1 MDNSQAKRDS
11 RQVNPGGNDGD
22 AMTLTAGELADVK
35 EVVGRLYK
43 KITELEINQKLDR
56 EKDRAELAAWAQTN
70 LIQTQLLGKQT
81 VAIETLTAE
90 LKHSERLSQQ
100 WETHNESLL
109 TELLN
114 LNNLLGSMPESSPN
128 VENLEL
134 KGLKSEVVALREALM
149 AIPLKLD
156 LVKQGQT
163 TLETQQLRMETQQ
176 LRMDTKLLSI
186 ENQTDP
192 SQNQSGIAGWNS
204 RDWWWFGGKLVVG
217 LLCLWLIVD
226 NTNSIKS
233 TLTQTWQRA
242 GWSNTKLERI
252 EKKLRIRSN
261 S

>member
-11 RQVNPGGNDGD
+11 RRINPGNNDGD
-22 AMTLTAGELADVK
+22 AATLTAGELADIK

-43 KITELEINQKLDR
+43 KITELEITQKSDR
-56 EKDRAELAAWAQTN
+56 DKDRAELAAWAQTN

-81 VAIETLTAE
+81 AVIEILTAE

-100 WETHNESLL
+100 SETHNESLL
-109 TELLN
+109 NELQN
-114 LNNLLGSMPESSPN
+114 LKNLLGSMPKSSPN

-134 KGLKSEVVALREALM
+134 KGLKSEVVALREAVT
-149 AIPLKLD
+149 AIPLKLER
-156 LVKQGQT
+156 VNQGQM
-163 TLETQQLRMETQQ
+163 TLETQQ

-204 RDWWWFGGKLVVG
+204 SDWWWFGGKFVG
-217 LLCLWLIVD
+217 VLLGLWLIVD

-233 TLTQTWQRA
+233 TLTETWKRA

-252 EKKLRIRSN
+252 EKKLGIRSN

>member
-11 RQVNPGGNDGD
+11 RRVNPGDNDGD
-22 AMTLTAGELADVK
+22 AMTLTAGELADIK

-43 KITELEINQKLDR
+43 KITELEINQKLER

-81 VAIETLTAE
+81 AVIEILTAE

-100 WETHNESLL
+100 SQTHSESLL

-134 KGLKSEVVALREALM
+134 KGLKSEVVALRTALT
-149 AIPLKLD
+149 AIPLKLER
-156 LVKQGQT
+156 VNQGQM
-163 TLETQQLRMETQQ
+163 TLETQQ

-186 ENQTDP
+186 ENQTDTRL
-192 SQNQSGIAGWNS
+192 QNQSGIAGWNS
-204 RDWWWFGGKLVVG
+204 SDWWWFGGKFVG
-217 LLCLWLIVD
+217 VLLGLWLIVD
-226 NTNSIKS
+226 NTNSIRS
-233 TLTQTWQRA
+233 TLTETWQRA

>member
-11 RQVNPGGNDGD
+11 RRVNPGGNDGD
-22 AMTLTAGELADVK
+22 AMTLTVGEVADIK

-43 KITELEINQKLDR
+43 KITELEINQKLER
-56 EKDRAELAAWAQTN
+56 ERDRAELAAWAQTN

-81 VAIETLTAE
+81 AVIEILTAE

-100 WETHNESLL
+100 SETHSESLL

-114 LNNLLGSMPESSPN
+114 LKNLLGSMPKSSPN

-134 KGLKSEVVALREALM
+134 KGLKSEVVALREDLKV
-149 AIPLKLD
+149 IPLKLA
-156 LVKQGQT
+156 LVNQGQM
-163 TLETQQLRMETQQ
+163 TLETQQLRMETQ
-176 LRMDTKLLSI
+176 LRSI

-204 RDWWWFGGKLVVG
+204 RDWWWFGGKLVVA
-217 LLCLWLIVD
+217 LLGLWLIVD

>member
-1 MDNSQAKRDS
+1 ML
-11 RQVNPGGNDGD
+11 NPYL
-22 AMTLTAGELADVK
+22 LTIIASLSGLFVK
-35 EVVGRLYK
+35 VP
-43 KITELEINQKLDR
+43 
-56 EKDRAELAAWAQTN
+56 

-81 VAIETLTAE
+81 AVIEILTTE

-100 WETHNESLL
+100 SETHSESLL

-114 LNNLLGSMPESSPN
+114 LKNLLGSMPKSSPN

-134 KGLKSEVVALREALM
+134 KGLKSEVVALREDLK

-156 LVKQGQT
+156 LVNQGQM
-163 TLETQQLRMETQQ
+163 TLETQQLRMETQ
-176 LRMDTKLLSI
+176 LLSI
-186 ENQTDP
+186 ENQTDS

-204 RDWWWFGGKLVVG
+204 RDWWWFGGKFVVV
-217 LLCLWLIVD
+217 LLGLWLIVD

>member
-11 RQVNPGGNDGD
+11 RRVNPGGNDGD

-43 KITELEINQKLDR
+43 KITELEINQKLER
-56 EKDRAELAAWAQTN
+56 EQDRAELAAWAQTN

-81 VAIETLTAE
+81 AVIEILTAE

-100 WETHNESLL
+100 SETHNESLL
-109 TELLN
+109 TELLS
-114 LNNLLGSMPESSPN
+114 LKNLLGSMPKSSPN
-128 VENLEL
+128 VEHLEL
-134 KGLKSEVVALREALM
+134 KGLKSEVVALREALK
-149 AIPLKLD
+149 AIP
-156 LVKQGQT
+156 
-163 TLETQQLRMETQQ
+163 QQLERVNRGQMTLETQQ
-176 LRMDTKLLSI
+176 LRMDTKLLGI
-186 ENQTDP
+186 ENQTDS

-204 RDWWWFGGKLVVG
+204 RDWWWFGGKVVVV
-217 LLCLWLIVD
+217 LLGLWLIVD

-233 TLTQTWQRA
+233 KLAETWDRA

>member
-11 RQVNPGGNDGD
+11 RRVNPGGNDGD
-22 AMTLTAGELADVK
+22 AMTLTVGEVADIK

-43 KITELEINQKLDR
+43 KITELEINQKLER
-56 EKDRAELAAWAQTN
+56 ERDRAELAAWAQTN

-81 VAIETLTAE
+81 AVIEILTTE

-100 WETHNESLL
+100 SETHSESLL

-114 LNNLLGSMPESSPN
+114 LKNLLGSMPKSSPN

-134 KGLKSEVVALREALM
+134 KGLKSEVVALREDLKV
-149 AIPLKLD
+149 IPLKLA
-156 LVKQGQT
+156 LVNQGQM
-163 TLETQQLRMETQQ
+163 TLETQQLRMETQ
-176 LRMDTKLLSI
+176 LRSI

-204 RDWWWFGGKLVVG
+204 RDWWWFGGKLVVA
-217 LLCLWLIVD
+217 LLGLWLIVD

>member
-11 RQVNPGGNDGD
+11 RQVNPGGNNNDP
-22 AMTLTAGELADVK
+22 MTLTAGELADVK

-81 VAIETLTAE
+81 AVIEILTAE

-100 WETHNESLL
+100 SETHNESLL
-109 TELLN
+109 TELLS
-114 LNNLLGSMPESSPN
+114 LKNLLGSMPKSSPN

-134 KGLKSEVVALREALM
+134 KGLKSEVVALRSALT
-149 AIPLKLD
+149 AIPQKLER
-156 LVKQGQT
+156 VNQGQM
-163 TLETQQLRMETQQ
+163 TLETQQ

-192 SQNQSGIAGWNS
+192 SQNQSGMAGWNS
-204 RDWWWFGGKLVVG
+204 RDWLGWGGKLVVV
-217 LLCLWLIVD
+217 LLGLWLIVD

-233 TLTQTWQRA
+233 TLTETWQRA

>member
-1 MDNSQAKRDS
+1 MDNFQAKRDS
-11 RQVNPGGNDGD
+11 RRVNPGGNDGD
-22 AMTLTAGELADVK
+22 AMTLTGGEVADIK

-81 VAIETLTAE
+81 AVIEILTTE

-100 WETHNESLL
+100 SETHSESLL

-114 LNNLLGSMPESSPN
+114 LKNLLGSMPKSSPN

-134 KGLKSEVVALREALM
+134 KGLKSEVIALREDLKV
-149 AIPLKLD
+149 IPQRLQQID
-156 LVKQGQT
+156 QGQT
-163 TLETQQLRMETQQ
+163 TLETQQ

-204 RDWWWFGGKLVVG
+204 RDWWWFGGKLVVV
-217 LLCLWLIVD
+217 LLGFWLIVD

-252 EKKLRIRSN
+252 EKKLRIKSN

>member
-22 AMTLTAGELADVK
+22 AMTLTAGEVADVK

-43 KITELEINQKLDR
+43 KITELEINQKLER
-56 EKDRAELAAWAQTN
+56 ERDRAELAAWAQTN

-81 VAIETLTAE
+81 AVIEILTTE

-100 WETHNESLL
+100 SETHSESLL

-114 LNNLLGSMPESSPN
+114 LKNLLGSMPKSSPN

-134 KGLKSEVVALREALM
+134 KGLKSEVVALREDLKV
-149 AIPLKLD
+149 IPLKLA
-156 LVKQGQT
+156 LVNQGQM
-163 TLETQQLRMETQQ
+163 TLETQQLRMETQ
-176 LRMDTKLLSI
+176 LRSI

-204 RDWWWFGGKLVVG
+204 RDWWWFGGKLVVA
-217 LLCLWLIVD
+217 LLGLWLIVD

>member
-11 RQVNPGGNDGD
+11 RQVNPGGNNND
-22 AMTLTAGELADVK
+22 AMTLTAGELADIK

-43 KITELEINQKLDR
+43 KITELEVNQKSDR
-56 EKDRAELAAWAQTN
+56 DKDRAELAAWAQTN

-81 VAIETLTAE
+81 AVIEILTAE

-100 WETHNESLL
+100 SDPHNESLL

-114 LNNLLGSMPESSPN
+114 LKNLLGSMPKSSPN

-134 KGLKSEVVALREALM
+134 KGLKSEVVALRSALT
-149 AIPLKLD
+149 AIPQKLER
-156 LVKQGQT
+156 VNQGQM
-163 TLETQQLRMETQQ
+163 TLETQQ

-204 RDWWWFGGKLVVG
+204 RDWWWFGGKLVVV
-217 LLCLWLIVD
+217 LLGLWLIVD

-233 TLTQTWQRA
+233 TLTETWQRA

>member
-22 AMTLTAGELADVK
+22 AMTLTAGELADIK

-43 KITELEINQKLDR
+43 KITELEINQKSDR
-56 EKDRAELAAWAQTN
+56 EQDRAELSAWAQTN

-81 VAIETLTAE
+81 AVIEILTTE

-100 WETHNESLL
+100 SETHSESLL

-114 LNNLLGSMPESSPN
+114 LKNLLGSMPKSSPN

-134 KGLKSEVVALREALM
+134 KGLKSEVVALREDLK

-163 TLETQQLRMETQQ
+163 TLETQQ

-204 RDWWWFGGKLVVG
+204 RDWWWFGGKLVVV
-217 LLCLWLIVD
+217 LLGVWLIVD

>member
-22 AMTLTAGELADVK
+22 AMTLTAGELADIK

-43 KITELEINQKLDR
+43 KITELEINQKLER
-56 EKDRAELAAWAQTN
+56 ERDRAELAAWAQTN

-81 VAIETLTAE
+81 AVIEILTAE

-100 WETHNESLL
+100 SETHSESLL

-114 LNNLLGSMPESSPN
+114 LKNLLGSMPKSSPN

-134 KGLKSEVVALREALM
+134 KGLKSEVVALRSALT
-149 AIPLKLD
+149 AIPQQLER
-156 LVKQGQT
+156 VNQGQM
-163 TLETQQLRMETQQ
+163 TLETQQ
-176 LRMDTKLLSI
+176 LRMDTKLISI

-204 RDWWWFGGKLVVG
+204 RDWWWFGGKLVVV
-217 LLCLWLIVD
+217 LLGLWLIVD

>member
-11 RQVNPGGNDGD
+11 RQVNPGGNNNDP
-22 AMTLTAGELADVK
+22 MTLTAGELADIK

-43 KITELEINQKLDR
+43 KITELEVNQKSDR

-81 VAIETLTAE
+81 AVIEILTAE
-90 LKHSERLSQQ
+90 LKHSARLSQQ
-100 WETHNESLL
+100 SETHNESLL

-114 LNNLLGSMPESSPN
+114 LNNLLGSMPKSSPN

-134 KGLKSEVVALREALM
+134 KGLKSEVVALRSALT
-149 AIPLKLD
+149 AIPQKLER
-156 LVKQGQT
+156 VNQGQM
-163 TLETQQLRMETQQ
+163 TLETQQ

-186 ENQTDP
+186 ENQTDTRL
-192 SQNQSGIAGWNS
+192 QNQSGIAGWNS
-204 RDWWWFGGKLVVG
+204 RDWWWFGGKLVVV
-217 LLCLWLIVD
+217 LLGLWLIVD

-233 TLTQTWQRA
+233 KLAETWDRA

>member
-11 RQVNPGGNDGD
+11 RQVNPGGNNNDP
-22 AMTLTAGELADVK
+22 MTLTAGELADVK

-43 KITELEINQKLDR
+43 KITELEINQKSDR
-56 EKDRAELAAWAQTN
+56 ERDRAELAAWAQTN

-81 VAIETLTAE
+81 AVIEILTAE
-90 LKHSERLSQQ
+90 LKHSARLSQQ
-100 WETHNESLL
+100 SETHNESLL
-109 TELLN
+109 TELLS
-114 LNNLLGSMPESSPN
+114 LKNLLGSMPKSSPN

-134 KGLKSEVVALREALM
+134 KGLKSEVVALRSALT
-149 AIPLKLD
+149 AIPQKLER
-156 LVKQGQT
+156 VNQGQM
-163 TLETQQLRMETQQ
+163 TLETQQ

-192 SQNQSGIAGWNS
+192 SQNQSGMAGWNS
-204 RDWWWFGGKLVVG
+204 RDWLGWGGKLVVV
-217 LLCLWLIVD
+217 LLGLWLIVD

-233 TLTQTWQRA
+233 TLTETWQRA

>member
-1 MDNSQAKRDS
+1 MDTSQAKRDS

-22 AMTLTAGELADVK
+22 AMTLTAGELADIK
-35 EVVGRLYK
+35 DVVGRLYK
-43 KITELEINQKLDR
+43 KITELEINQKSDR
-56 EKDRAELAAWAQTN
+56 ERDRAELAAWAQTN

-81 VAIETLTAE
+81 AVIEILTAE

-100 WETHNESLL
+100 SQTHSESLL

-114 LNNLLGSMPESSPN
+114 LKNLLGSMPESSPN
-128 VENLEL
+128 AENLEL
-134 KGLKSEVVALREALM
+134 KGLKSEVVALRSALT
-149 AIPLKLD
+149 AIPLKLERIN
-156 LVKQGQT
+156 QGQM
-163 TLETQQLRMETQQ
+163 TLETQQ

-204 RDWWWFGGKLVVG
+204 SDWWWFGGKFVG
-217 LLCLWLIVD
+217 VLLGLWLIVD

-233 TLTQTWQRA
+233 TLTETWQRA

>member
-1 MDNSQAKRDS
+1 MDNSQVKRDS

-22 AMTLTAGELADVK
+22 TMTLTAGELADIK

-43 KITELEINQKLDR
+43 KITELEINQKSDR
-56 EKDRAELAAWAQTN
+56 EQDRAELAAWAQTN

-81 VAIETLTAE
+81 AVIEILTAE

-100 WETHNESLL
+100 SQTHSESLL

-114 LNNLLGSMPESSPN
+114 LKNLLGSMPKSSPN

-134 KGLKSEVVALREALM
+134 KGLKSEVVALRTALT
-149 AIPLKLD
+149 AIPQKLER
-156 LVKQGQT
+156 VNQGQM
-163 TLETQQLRMETQQ
+163 TLETQQ
-176 LRMDTKLLSI
+176 LRMDTKLRSI
-186 ENQTDP
+186 ENQTDTRL
-192 SQNQSGIAGWNS
+192 QNQSGSAGWNS
-204 RDWWWFGGKLVVG
+204 RDWLGWGGKLVVV
-217 LLCLWLIVD
+217 LLGLWLIVD

-233 TLTQTWQRA
+233 TLTETWQRA

>member
-22 AMTLTAGELADVK
+22 AMTLTGGELADVK

-43 KITELEINQKLDR
+43 KITELEINQKSDR
-56 EKDRAELAAWAQTN
+56 EQDRAELSAWAQTN

-81 VAIETLTAE
+81 AVIEILTAE

-100 WETHNESLL
+100 SETHSESLL

-114 LNNLLGSMPESSPN
+114 LNNLLGSMPKSSPN

-134 KGLKSEVVALREALM
+134 KGLKSEVVALREDLK
-149 AIPLKLD
+149 AIPLKLER
-156 LVKQGQT
+156 VKQGQM
-163 TLETQQLRMETQQ
+163 TLETQQLRMETQ
-176 LRMDTKLLSI
+176 LLSI
-186 ENQTDP
+186 ENQTDS

-204 RDWWWFGGKLVVG
+204 RDWWWFGGKFVVV
-217 LLCLWLIVD
+217 LLGVWLIVD

-233 TLTQTWQRA
+233 TLTETWQRA

>member
-11 RQVNPGGNDGD
+11 RQVNPGDGNNND
-22 AMTLTAGELADVK
+22 AMTLTAGELADIK

-43 KITELEINQKLDR
+43 KITELEVNQKSDR
-56 EKDRAELAAWAQTN
+56 DKDRAELAAWAQTN

-81 VAIETLTAE
+81 AVIEILTAE
-90 LKHSERLSQQ
+90 LKHSARLSQQ
-100 WETHNESLL
+100 SDPHNESLL

-114 LNNLLGSMPESSPN
+114 LKNLLGSMPKSSPN

-134 KGLKSEVVALREALM
+134 KGLKSEVVALRSALM
-149 AIPLKLD
+149 AIPQKLER
-156 LVKQGQT
+156 VNQGQM
-163 TLETQQLRMETQQ
+163 TLETQQ

-192 SQNQSGIAGWNS
+192 SHNQSGIAGWNS
-204 RDWWWFGGKLVVG
+204 RDWWWFGGKLVVV
-217 LLCLWLIVD
+217 LLGLWLIVD

-233 TLTQTWQRA
+233 TLTETWQRA

>member
-11 RQVNPGGNDGD
+11 RQVNPGGNNND
-22 AMTLTAGELADVK
+22 AMTLTGGELADVK

-43 KITELEINQKLDR
+43 KITELEINQKSDR
-56 EKDRAELAAWAQTN
+56 ERDRAELAAWAQTN

-81 VAIETLTAE
+81 AVIEILTAE
-90 LKHSERLSQQ
+90 LKHSARLSQQ
-100 WETHNESLL
+100 SETHNESLL
-109 TELLN
+109 TELLS
-114 LNNLLGSMPESSPN
+114 LKNLLGSMPKSSPN

-134 KGLKSEVVALREALM
+134 KGLKSEVVALRSALT
-149 AIPLKLD
+149 AIPQKLER
-156 LVKQGQT
+156 VNQGQM
-163 TLETQQLRMETQQ
+163 TLETQQ

-192 SQNQSGIAGWNS
+192 SQNQSGMAGWNS
-204 RDWWWFGGKLVVG
+204 RDWLGWGGKLVVV
-217 LLCLWLIVD
+217 LLGLWLIVD

-233 TLTQTWQRA
+233 TLTETWQRA

>member
-11 RQVNPGGNDGD
+11 RRVNPGGNDGD
-22 AMTLTAGELADVK
+22 AMTLTAGEVADVK

-43 KITELEINQKLDR
+43 KITELEINQKSDR
-56 EKDRAELAAWAQTN
+56 EQDRAELSAWAQTN

-114 LNNLLGSMPESSPN
+114 LKNLLGSMPKSSPN

-134 KGLKSEVVALREALM
+134 KGLKSEVVALREDLK

-163 TLETQQLRMETQQ
+163 TLETQQLRMETQ
-176 LRMDTKLLSI
+176 LRSI
-186 ENQTDP
+186 ENQTDS

-204 RDWWWFGGKLVVG
+204 RDWWWFGGKLVVV
-217 LLCLWLIVD
+217 LLGVWLIVD

>member
-11 RQVNPGGNDGD
+11 RQVNPGGNNNDP
-22 AMTLTAGELADVK
+22 MTLTAGELADIK

-43 KITELEINQKLDR
+43 KITELEVNQKSDR

-81 VAIETLTAE
+81 AVIEILTTE
-90 LKHSERLSQQ
+90 LKHSARLSQQ
-100 WETHNESLL
+100 SDPHNESLL

-114 LNNLLGSMPESSPN
+114 LNNLLGSMPKSSPN

-134 KGLKSEVVALREALM
+134 KGLKSEVVALRSALT
-149 AIPLKLD
+149 AIPQKLER
-156 LVKQGQT
+156 VNQGQM
-163 TLETQQLRMETQQ
+163 TLETQQ

-186 ENQTDP
+186 ENQTDTRL
-192 SQNQSGIAGWNS
+192 QNQSGIAGWNS
-204 RDWWWFGGKLVVG
+204 RDWWWFGGKLVVV
-217 LLCLWLIVD
+217 LLGLWLIVD

-233 TLTQTWQRA
+233 KLAETWDRA

>member
-11 RQVNPGGNDGD
+11 RRVNPGGNDGD
-22 AMTLTAGELADVK
+22 AMTLTVGEVADVK

-43 KITELEINQKLDR
+43 KITELEINQKLER
-56 EKDRAELAAWAQTN
+56 ERDRAELAAWAQTN

-81 VAIETLTAE
+81 AVIEILTTE

-100 WETHNESLL
+100 SETHSESLL

-114 LNNLLGSMPESSPN
+114 LKNLLGSMPKSSPN

-134 KGLKSEVVALREALM
+134 KGLKSEVVALREDLKV
-149 AIPLKLD
+149 IPLKLA
-156 LVKQGQT
+156 LVNQGQM
-163 TLETQQLRMETQQ
+163 TLETQQLRMETQ
-176 LRMDTKLLSI
+176 LRSI

-204 RDWWWFGGKLVVG
+204 RDWWWFGGKLVVA
-217 LLCLWLIVD
+217 LLGLWLIVD

>member
-22 AMTLTAGELADVK
+22 AMTLTAGELADIK

-43 KITELEINQKLDR
+43 KITELEINQKSDR
-56 EKDRAELAAWAQTN
+56 DKDRAELAAWTQTN

-81 VAIETLTAE
+81 AVIEILTTE

-100 WETHNESLL
+100 SETHNESLL
-109 TELLN
+109 SELLS
-114 LNNLLGSMPESSPN
+114 LKNLLGSMPKSSPN

-134 KGLKSEVVALREALM
+134 KGLKSEVVAVREALK
-149 AIPLKLD
+149 AIPQKLD
-156 LVKQGQT
+156 RVNQGQM
-163 TLETQQLRMETQQ
+163 TLETQQ
-176 LRMDTKLLSI
+176 LRMDTKLISI

-204 RDWWWFGGKLVVG
+204 RDWWWFGGKVVVV
-217 LLCLWLIVD
+217 LLGLWLIVD

-233 TLTQTWQRA
+233 TLTETWKRA

-252 EKKLRIRSN
+252 EKKLGIRSN

>member
-22 AMTLTAGELADVK
+22 AMTLTAGELADIK

-43 KITELEINQKLDR
+43 KITELEVTQKLDR
-56 EKDRAELAAWAQTN
+56 DKDRAELAAWAQTN

-81 VAIETLTAE
+81 AVIERMTAE

-100 WETHNESLL
+100 SETHNESLL

-114 LNNLLGSMPESSPN
+114 LKNLLGNMPKSSPN

-134 KGLKSEVVALREALM
+134 KGLKSEVVALRSALT
-149 AIPLKLD
+149 AIPQQLER
-156 LVKQGQT
+156 VNQGQMI
-163 TLETQQLRMETQQ
+163 LETQQ

-204 RDWWWFGGKLVVG
+204 RDWWWFGGKFVVV
-217 LLCLWLIVD
+217 LLGLWLIVD
-226 NTNSIKS
+226 NTNSIRS

>member
-22 AMTLTAGELADVK
+22 AMTLTAGEVADVK

-43 KITELEINQKLDR
+43 KITELEINQKLER
-56 EKDRAELAAWAQTN
+56 ERDRAELAAWAQTN

-81 VAIETLTAE
+81 AVIEILTTE

-100 WETHNESLL
+100 SETHSESLL

-114 LNNLLGSMPESSPN
+114 LKNLLGSMPKSSPN

-134 KGLKSEVVALREALM
+134 KGLKSEVVALREDLKV
-149 AIPLKLD
+149 IPLKLA
-156 LVKQGQT
+156 LVNQGQT
-163 TLETQQLRMETQQ
+163 TLETQQLRMETQ
-176 LRMDTKLLSI
+176 LRSI

-204 RDWWWFGGKLVVG
+204 RDWWWFGGKLVVV
-217 LLCLWLIVD
+217 LLGLWLIVD